1 MVQGEV
7 MGKRKIK
14 VVRGVLPVWRL
25 MIIGFLVGILLPNII
40 WKLEWRQKTLASAY
54 LLAAFEGKNLAEF
67 DYFQYVLRMRGS
79 MFLIMALCGISV
91 FGVPLSVLAALFQGA
106 GIGLILTISILQFG
120 LAGGAM
126 GAGLLLPQYLLYVP
140 AFGYLLSA
148 IYQQSLDIWRNKEL
162 FPQRIYRYLFEVF
175 LAGIVYMTGIF
186 LEAYCNPWVF
196 EMFTKNS
203 YFL

>member
-67 DYFQYVLRMRGS
+67 DYFQ
-79 MFLIMALCGISV
+79 
-91 FGVPLSVLAALFQGA
+91 
-106 GIGLILTISILQFG
+106 
-120 LAGGAM
+120 
-126 GAGLLLPQYLLYVP
+126 
-140 AFGYLLSA
+140 
-148 IYQQSLDIWRNKEL
+148 W
-162 FPQRIYRYLFEVF
+162 
-175 LAGIVYMTGIF
+175 
-186 LEAYCNPWVF
+186 
-196 EMFTKNS
+196 
-203 YFL
+203 